1 MRNFLLYQDSFLVIM
16 LGGLILTQLIFL
28 VLALKSYIKD
38 RKMENGH
45 FFVLLFFL
53 LAYIIVSLY
62 LNATYQQ
69 LNFPIFSN

>member
-16 LGGLILTQLIFL
+16 LGGLILAQLIFL

-69 LNFPIFSN
+69 LNFPIFAN

>member
-16 LGGLILTQLIFL
+16 LGGLILAQLTFL

>member
-45 FFVLLFFL
+45 FFVSLFFL